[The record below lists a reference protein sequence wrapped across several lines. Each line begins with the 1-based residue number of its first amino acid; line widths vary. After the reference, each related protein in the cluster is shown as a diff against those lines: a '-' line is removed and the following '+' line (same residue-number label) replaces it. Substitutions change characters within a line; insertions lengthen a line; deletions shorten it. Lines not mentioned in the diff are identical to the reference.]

1 MINFNSVRSGSATG
15 VRMKTAATPA
25 AGVST
30 EREPLPTIAGMVS
43 ELHVAGEA
51 GHFELNTQVSA
62 LQLIVK
68 FVAACRESLGEI
80 RLAAGDRLTGQAE
93 AQGRGR
99 NRLAGFVEL
108 WQQRVVQTA
117 GSLDP
122 QLQIV
127 EPWSSRQSFVIR
139 GLERVAQLSGLEET
153 LFLSCQGKSSAPLA
167 LGGALAEVG
176 TMQRLDLA
184 LASLGIRAQAHQ
196 GKLQFSINEA
206 QWQALQGGLMVRGE
220 GRRFPT
226 GQHVPVR
233 VEPIQ
238 NVAPPESWRFEELAD
253 VRTTLQL
260 ALLVDQLLEKAG
272 ATAARQLA
280 LLDASLEPG
289 NAAMQRMQRFA
300 NAFGTQ
306 LADGGEYASLTEL
319 VPAFT
324 HVDRRRTR
332 TLLG

>member
-1 MINFNSVRSGSATG
+1 MINFNSVRSGNTTG
-15 VRMKTAATPA
+15 VRMKSAATPA
-25 AGVST
+25 AGVSADHESLRT
-30 EREPLPTIAGMVS
+30 FAGIAS

-51 GHFELNTQVSA
+51 GRFELNTQVSA
-62 LQLIVK
+62 LQLIVQ

-80 RLAAGDRLTGQAE
+80 RLVAGDLLTGQNE
-93 AQGRGR
+93 ARERGR

-108 WQQRVVQTA
+108 WKQRVARTA

-127 EPWSSRQSFVIR
+127 EPWSSRQNFVIH

-153 LFLSCQGKSSAPLA
+153 VFLSTQSSISAALS
-167 LGGALAEVG
+167 LGGPSAEAGAL
-176 TMQRLDLA
+176 QRLELA
-184 LASLGIRAQAHQ
+184 LAPLGIRALAHQ

-206 QWQALQGGLMVRGE
+206 QWPALQNHLKVRGE

-226 GQHVPVR
+226 GQPVPVR

-238 NVAPPESWRFEELAD
+238 HIAPPESWRLDELAD

-260 ALLVDQLLEKAG
+260 ALLMDQLLEKAG

-289 NAAMQRMQRFA
+289 NAAMQRAQRFA
-300 NAFGTQ
+300 HAFGTQ